1 MIVKRTFEEA
11 EISFE
16 PFMQKRNVMVNA
28 TEMAKVFGKRVDV
41 FLKSDHAKEFIKEL
55 EFTPYGGNSEPLT
68 REQII
73 QTKGQSG
80 TWMHRLLALKFATW
94 LSPKF
99 ELWVLGTIEELLF
112 GFTKK
117 QTDSIQKTVQLQR
130 EIIALE
136 RKEDKTGVDF
146 DRYLKCQQELNFEK
160 SNRAGATRSKFREI
174 QELFQQNIEFK
185 NE

>member
-1 MIVKRTFEEA
+1 
-11 EISFE
+11 
-16 PFMQKRNVMVNA
+16 MVNA

-55 EFTPYGGNSEPLT
+55 ELTPYGGSSELL
-68 REQII
+68 EKEEII
-73 QTKGQSG
+73 KTYNGVN
-80 TWMHRLLALKFATW
+80 TFFHRSLALKFAAW
-94 LSPKF
+94 LNPKF
-99 ELWVLGTIEELLF
+99 ELWVYTTIEELLF
-112 GFTKK
+112 GFAKK
-117 QTDSIQKTVQLQR
+117 QTESIQKTVQLQR

-136 RKEDKTGVDF
+136 RKEDKTGADF

-160 SNRAGATRSKFREI
+160 SNRAGATRSKFRET